1 MAFSDPRKII
11 RGLSLH
17 EGMKV
22 ADFGSGSG
30 HYSLEAARAVG
41 ENGHVCA
48 VDIQKGLLER
58 LKKDAVREELYNVD
72 VVWGDIDEEKGSR
85 LSSASFDAVI
95 MANVLFQIERRKKV
109 VEEVARV
116 LKPKGVALVVDW
128 EDSFRGIGPQTQDII
143 TKETAR
149 KLFEDA
155 GFTLKRGV
163 PDAGEHHFGLVFKK
177 MA

>member
-22 ADFGSGSG
+22 ADFGTGSG
-30 HYSLEAARAVG
+30 HYALEAARIVG
-41 ENGHVCA
+41 ENGHVYA

-58 LKKDAVREELYNVD
+58 LKKDASREELYNVD

-85 LSSASFDAVI
+85 LAKESLDAVI
-95 MANVLFQIERRKKV
+95 VANVLFQIERRKKM
-109 VEEVARV
+109 VEELKRV

-128 EDSFRGIGPQTQDII
+128 EDSFNGIGPQKQDII
-143 TKETAR
+143 TKEVVN
-149 KLFEDA
+149 KLFEDV
-155 GFTLKRGV
+155 GFTLKREV
-163 PDAGEHHFGLVFKK
+163 PNAGDHHFGLVFKK
-177 MA
+177 TA